1 MRTSAKIGMLGLA
14 ALPLAGTVRADEVIA
29 PSFIPLQKTVESGT
43 EIQDDR
49 VLVSPEGELFK
60 AGAGTWKL
68 PISYL
73 TQPWSAA
80 LTVADGAL
88 EVGLGSAAG
97 SYVSPTDLSD
107 TIKAKALIWVD
118 ATDTDHLV
126 GEGDAVS
133 VWYDRRETDMSA
145 PTYCRASAYT
155 GYTTD
160 LPQKATLEDGSAAV
174 YFGGITSGQAMEWL
188 NPAGSR
194 VALGTW
200 QKCVKQVFVVYSV
213 VNTYGLIF
221 GAFTDEAQYMR
232 DSTRTLAANLNS
244 FYWSGNNVRS
254 TMTNGRTYL
263 DGERIDGSNTRV
275 KTGLHLL
282 EGRASWSD
290 AARTSGFFG
299 GSNKDGSGGDYI
311 CEAIAFTNQLTEAE
325 RLQVTDYL
333 MAKWL
338 PKNQKRKVAVELKSG
353 SEFIVAADAGTTVT
367 NFFGLSGAGTA
378 IKSGAGD
385 LVYKDYHS
393 ATHDGVFDIQGGKV
407 TLLSDS
413 GIKTAAGEAVS
424 VSNPAGG
431 RIVEVTSATA
441 GELVKTGD
449 DVLKVNGMPAGVETL
464 RVNAGT
470 FVVRPKPVADGFST
484 STYEIPVPNGG
495 FEDFKDWIIEGTAE
509 GDGLRQIGKDK
520 TVCNWKQ
527 CTDIYNHA
535 MLWERWT
542 GTSTAAGIN
551 NKRSTWSFD
560 TQPPEGKCAMMFYH
574 HADRPSV
581 LESSSVTLPETGA
594 YEITFYIAGRE
605 TSSYYGMVLNCLL
618 VDQSDTSKSYDF
630 GSAVQTHQ
638 NGYHQVKLRLE
649 SVPAGIYF
657 LRFTLPVYTN
667 VNVTSGPSG
676 KAGPL
681 VLDDIHLFKVPDDP
695 MLTKRWK
702 IPGGDFETFLGD
714 KCTSSTTPAAL
725 DGWTFTQQSGYPDN
739 GQRPGARLT
748 TYATCE
754 GNWWTGRLFNDSRAP
769 DANSVEL
776 LLSASGA
783 AAETTFRPPA
793 GRWQL
798 QGDYAKLG
806 SYGLT
811 ASVTLSVTIGGTTTT
826 LGTLSPSA
834 RMMQRFALGE
844 SFETDGNTDVTLKI
858 VGKTITYN
866 TGSNVSGVLFDD
878 LFLAAADDRELF
890 KNGDCEDLTASLK
903 TYNAS
908 SVAGHSGVVRQKK
921 PSESY
926 AAFGTETI
934 DGSWFADLENTS
946 AIYEDVYFPFVG
958 RYRLSFYLKSRANAK
973 SAESSWGPNPLRV
986 WIAKGAVTNELARFG
1001 SYNSYWVQ
1009 RTVDIAIDEPGTRRI
1024 GLQGMNDTSTIR
1036 EAHIDS
1042 ISLRQLN
1049 GTYDFA
1055 PPFDAETV
1063 IRVAEG
1069 SKLRTDFNGTNT
1081 VKKLVLGGH
1090 SLHGVIDPADH
1101 PDYLEGT
1108 GKYFVEETG
1117 LLLLFR

>member
-1 MRTSAKIGMLGLA
+1 MSKMKVVAVAAVVAVGAFVRTSASA
-14 ALPLAGTVRADEVIA
+14 AEVIA
-29 PSFIPLQKTVESGT
+29 PSFMPAQVKVDSGAET
-43 EIQDDR
+43 QDAR
-49 VLVSPEGELFK
+49 VLVSPESRLFK

-107 TIKAKALIWVD
+107 AIKAKALIWVD

-133 VWYDRRETDMSA
+133 VWYDRRETDVSA

-155 GYTTD
+155 GYATD
-160 LPQKATLEDGSAAV
+160 LPQKATLEDGNAAV
-174 YFGGITSGQAMEWL
+174 YFGGLSSGVAMEWL

-194 VALGTW
+194 VALGSW

-232 DSTRTLAANLNS
+232 DSTHSKNLDN

-263 DGERIDGSNTRV
+263 DGERIDGSSTRV

-353 SEFIVAADAGTTVT
+353 SEFVVAADTGTTVT

-378 IKSGAGD
+378 VKSGAGD
-385 LVYKDYHS
+385 LIYKDYHS
-393 ATHDGVFDIQGGKV
+393 SAHDGVFDIQGGKV
-407 TLLSDS
+407 TFLSDS
-413 GIKTAAGEAVS
+413 GVKVASGKTIS

-431 RIVEVTSATA
+431 RLVGVSSATA
-441 GELVKTGD
+441 GEVVKTGD
-449 DVLKVNGMPAGVETL
+449 DVLKVNEIPDDVETL
-464 RVNAGT
+464 RVNEGT
-470 FVVRPKPVADGFST
+470 LVVRPKPVADSFST

-509 GDGLRQIGKDK
+509 GDGLRQIGQNK

-542 GTSTAAGIN
+542 GTSTAAGIS
-551 NKRSTWSFD
+551 NKRSTWAFD
-560 TQPPEGKCAMMFYH
+560 TQPPEGKCAMMFH
-574 HADRPSV
+574 HHSQRPSV
-581 LESSSVTLPETGA
+581 LESSDLILPETGA
-594 YEITFYIAGRE
+594 YEITFFMAGRE
-605 TSSYYGMVLNCLL
+605 TSGYRAMVMDCIL
-618 VDQSDTSKSYDF
+618 VNKSDTSKTYAF
-630 GSAVQTHQ
+630 GTAMYTHQ
-638 NGYHQVKLRLE
+638 AGYEQKKLRLE
-649 SVPAGIYF
+649 SVPSGTYY
-657 LRFTLPVYTN
+657 LRFSLRVYKD
-667 VNVTSGPSG
+667 VNVTAE
-676 KAGPL
+676 KAGPI

-714 KCTSSTTPAAL
+714 KCTSYTTPAAL

-739 GQRPGARLT
+739 NQRPGARLT

-754 GNWWTGRLFNDSRAP
+754 DNWWTGRLFNDSRAP

-811 ASVTLSVTIGGTTTT
+811 ASVTLSVTIGGTTTE
-826 LGTLSPSA
+826 LGTLTPVA
-834 RMMQRFALGE
+834 RMMQRFAIGE

-866 TGSNVSGVLFDD
+866 TGSNVSGVLLDD

-908 SVAGHSGVVRQKK
+908 SVAGHSGVVRQKT

-926 AAFGTETI
+926 AAFGRETI

-1001 SYNSYWVQ
+1001 SYNSFWVQ

-1024 GLQGMNDTSTIR
+1024 GLQGVNDTSTIR

-1069 SKLRTDFNGTNT
+1069 AKLRADFNGTNT
-1081 VKKLVLGGH
+1081 LKKLVLGGR

-1101 PDYLEGT
+1101 PDYLDGT